1 MAQIQVLASWV
12 SPEASI
18 LGLQLD
24 TFLLSSAS
32 LPSALPH
39 FCVLISSTVRT
50 CAHAKSLQSRLTLQL
65 MD

>member
-24 TFLLSSAS
+24 TFLL
-32 LPSALPH
+32 
-39 FCVLISSTVRT
+39 C
-50 CAHAKSLQSRLTLQL
+50 LQL
-65 MD
+65 VFLLRSHISVS